1 MTGRAADVLIVGAGA
16 AGLEAAR
23 VLRERGVSVLVLEA
37 RDRIGGRVWT
47 LEDPRLPLPIELGAE
62 FLHGEA
68 RLTQELLRQAG
79 LSSMDIRGERR
90 AASGGRLRRLEIGGA
105 FDRVLRKIDTEG
117 EDESI
122 ASFLARR
129 PGGRAL
135 GRERA
140 FTRRYVEGF
149 HAADPERISAQ
160 SIAPPPDESAAASA
174 WRIGRVTEGYGAL
187 MEWLGSDLGSSLRLG
202 HQVRSIAWR
211 RGRAR
216 VEARLPSG
224 RAARFTARAVLVTVP
239 IGVLSARAITF
250 DPELPPRLRRALDGL
265 VMGSV
270 LRLVV
275 WFRRLPWDAE
285 DERLRQLAFI
295 HLPKGM
301 FQAMWTAYPERGPL
315 AVVWGG
321 GQAARALN
329 RGSRAGVLRAMR
341 TQLARAFGTTTARL
355 RSDIRR
361 VWWHNWD
368 RDRFARGAYSYVAV
382 GARGTAVRALR
393 RPEQDTLF
401 FAGEATEVESGTVE
415 AALVSGRR
423 VARRIARSL

>member
-23 VLRERGVSVLVLEA
+23 VLREHGASVLVLEA
-37 RDRIGGRVWT
+37 RDRIGGRAWT
-47 LEDPRLPLPIELGAE
+47 LEDPRLSIPIELGAE
-62 FLHGEA
+62 FLHGKA
-68 RLTQELLRQAG
+68 RLTQELLNRAG

-90 AASGGRLRRLEIGGA
+90 VPSRGRLRPLELGGA
-105 FDRVLRKIDTEG
+105 LDRVLHRIDLEG

-135 GRERA
+135 ARARA

-149 HAADPERISAQ
+149 HAADPGRISAQ
-160 SIAPPPDESAAASA
+160 SVAPPPDASAAASA

-187 MEWLGSDLGSSLRLG
+187 MEWLASDLGSSLRLG
-202 HQVRSIAWR
+202 HEARSVVWR
-211 RGRAR
+211 HGHAR
-216 VEARLPSG
+216 VEARLASG

-239 IGVLSARAITF
+239 IGVLSARALTF
-250 DPELPPRLRRALDGL
+250 DPELPRLRRALDGL

-270 LRLVV
+270 VRLVI
-275 WFRRLPWDAE
+275 WFRRFPWDAE
-285 DERLRQLAFI
+285 DESLRRLAFL
-295 HLPKGM
+295 HLPTGK
-301 FQAMWTAYPERGPL
+301 FQALWTAYPERGPL
-315 AVVWGG
+315 AVLWGG
-321 GQAARALN
+321 GPGARALN
-329 RGSRAGVLRAMR
+329 RGSPDEVLRAMR
-341 TQLARAFGTTTARL
+341 SELARAFGTTTTRL

-368 RDRFARGAYSYVAV
+368 RDRFARGAYSYVTV
-382 GARGTAVRALR
+382 GARGTAVRALN
-393 RPEQDTLF
+393 RPEGNTLF

-423 VARRIARSL
+423 VARRIASAL

>member
-1 MTGRAADVLIVGAGA
+1 MTGRAADVLVVGAGA

-23 VLRERGVSVLVLEA
+23 VLRERGASVLVLEA

-47 LEDPRLPLPIELGAE
+47 LEEPRLPIPIELGAE

-68 RLTQELLRQAG
+68 TLTQELLRQAG

-90 AASGGRLRRLEIGGA
+90 AASGGRVRRVELGGA
-105 FDRVLRKIDTEG
+105 LDRVLRKIDTEG
-117 EDESI
+117 EDESV

-135 GRERA
+135 ARERA

-160 SIAPPPDESAAASA
+160 SVAPPPDESAAALA

-187 MEWLGSDLGSSLRLG
+187 MEWLASDLGSSLRLG
-202 HQVRSIAWR
+202 HEVRSVAWR

-216 VEARLPSG
+216 VEARLASG

-239 IGVLSARAITF
+239 IGVLSARALTF
-250 DPELPPRLRRALDGL
+250 DPELPRLRRALDGL

-270 LRLVV
+270 VRLVV

-285 DERLRQLAFI
+285 DESLRQLSFL
-295 HLPKGM
+295 HLPTGT

-321 GQAARALN
+321 GPGARELN
-329 RGSRAGVLRAMR
+329 RGSPADVPRTMR
-341 TQLARAFGTTTARL
+341 TQLAHAFGTTPARL

-368 RDRFARGAYSYVAV
+368 SDRFARGAYSYVAA
-382 GARGTAVRALR
+382 GARGIAVRALN
-393 RPEQDTLF
+393 RPEADTLF

-423 VARRIARSL
+423 VARRIANAL